1 MYLYLYY
8 TLSLTLRLEHSMGL
22 PQSITEL
29 IKFFLNRWS
38 YVCGSPIN
46 TLFNYINLRLLR
58 ANTHIITTLEI

>member
-1 MYLYLYY
+1 
-8 TLSLTLRLEHSMGL
+8 MGL

-29 IKFFLNRWS
+29 IKIILNRWS